1 MRHAFKFKINFT
13 GGIISPGYLHN
24 ILEALEVAGID
35 NVRFGLR
42 QQLLIDV
49 SHKEYEKV
57 VASLNLHKIQYENK
71 TDSYPNILSSYPAE
85 EIFIRDSWVKEG
97 VYKDIF
103 DLFDYRPAI
112 KINIADNNQTFT
124 PFFTGNINWIAS
136 KNIHFWYLYIRFP
149 KTNIIYQWKDLIYT
163 NEIPRLSK
171 FIEKII
177 FENPELYYD
186 NNLAYGDIIYE
197 QVHSSISI
205 ISKPV
210 EENLFLP
217 EFKLPY
223 YEGFNNY
230 GTKSWLGLYQRNE
243 LFKVSFLKDICKLC
257 LETKIG
263 QLYTTPWKSL
273 IIKNIDE
280 KHRHLWSFILNRH
293 RINVR
298 HASNEL
304 NWQVED
310 TNEEGL
316 SIKQHIIRQLD
327 KDDVR
332 TYGLC
337 IAVKTQPKSGVFGSI
352 IIKKQY
358 NVIRDTLKP
367 SSKFDILYSSG
378 FNPNSNELIVFRNN
392 VSKEHLAT
400 YLISLCKYYYENFC
414 KNDLLKE
421 TAIKEEY
428 FESNLSIPTMVYQ
441 CRKCLT
447 VYDEEIGEP
456 ENKIAPGTLFNQL
469 DSAYKC
475 TVCDATKENFV
486 LVSKT
491 SLGLQAI

>member
-1 MRHAFKFKINFT
+1 
-13 GGIISPGYLHN
+13 
-24 ILEALEVAGID
+24 
-35 NVRFGLR
+35 
-42 QQLLIDV
+42 
-49 SHKEYEKV
+49 
-57 VASLNLHKIQYENK
+57 
-71 TDSYPNILSSYPAE
+71 
-85 EIFIRDSWVKEG
+85 
-97 VYKDIF
+97 
-103 DLFDYRPAI
+103 
-112 KINIADNNQTFT
+112 
-124 PFFTGNINWIAS
+124 WIAS

-210 EENLFLP
+210 EENPFLP

-310 TNEEGL
+310 TNEEG
-316 SIKQHIIRQLD
+316 
-327 KDDVR
+327 
-332 TYGLC
+332 
-337 IAVKTQPKSGVFGSI
+337 
-352 IIKKQY
+352 
-358 NVIRDTLKP
+358 
-367 SSKFDILYSSG
+367 
-378 FNPNSNELIVFRNN
+378 
-392 VSKEHLAT
+392 
-400 YLISLCKYYYENFC
+400 
-414 KNDLLKE
+414 
-421 TAIKEEY
+421 
-428 FESNLSIPTMVYQ
+428 
-441 CRKCLT
+441 
-447 VYDEEIGEP
+447 
-456 ENKIAPGTLFNQL
+456 
-469 DSAYKC
+469 
-475 TVCDATKENFV
+475 
-486 LVSKT
+486 
-491 SLGLQAI
+491 